1 MVFCFCGFLFLWFSG
16 FVVLWFRGFVVD
28 GPNEQYKIN
37 LKGKAY
43 KLLYELNKDT
53 LISPVSVT
61 VWRETGCGFG
71 QGTIEGAICTGID
84 LNKGVENFLSLSNSE
99 YEMTYEY
106 KCYTVLS
113 FSFLLG
119 LLFSQKGLSY
129 DSEILHGV
137 LTYNKI
143 IFEMVIFRLFKKR
156 KLPGGVPK
164 D

>member
-84 LNKGVENFLSLSNSE
+84 LSTSSLMISDFASILPNRPFR
-99 YEMTYEY
+99 YM
-106 KCYTVLS
+106 
-113 FSFLLG
+113 G
-119 LLFSQKGLSY
+119 LMDFYHQLF
-129 DSEILHGV
+129 
-137 LTYNKI
+137 
-143 IFEMVIFRLFKKR
+143 
-156 KLPGGVPK
+156 
-164 D
+164 